1 MNFEEKLEKARNIQ
15 DMFEI
20 VKDMVWTYLKRDQA
34 GIMVGLSDLGAF
46 GSGFL
51 GAFYSLDANMIV
63 INKRPL
69 ETIKVKNPK
78 LYKPYLFHVILHEY
92 IHSLGLFDENQTRI
106 LVYEASKQF
115 FGENNIVTQMAL
127 SMDRF
132 IPELTFPEQG
142 FIEPENINI
151 EFLPGID
158 KKGTSY
164 IM

>member
-51 GAFYSLDANMIV
+51 GAFYSLDGNMIV